1 MTSFGF
7 GRFVF
12 LIAVLLG
19 VPTLV
24 HAQEAVLSGTITDS
38 TGAVLPG
45 VTVRAVH
52 EASGNNFETVTDHL
66 GVYRIPVR
74 VGSYQIRAELSGFRS
89 VAQTGVELL
98 VGQTA
103 VVNLQLS
110 PSAVAETVTV
120 TAETPLIAT
129 KTSSLGGNVDPRQVQ
144 GIPVYG
150 RNWVSLALLVPG
162 SRTGRDP
169 AAITP
174 LPDRNG
180 GEAREFQLNVDGQQV
195 SADIG
200 TGGQPKYSQD
210 SIAEFQFVSNRFDAT
225 MGRSTGVQVNA
236 ITKSGSNQFA
246 GLFRGNFRNSRFN
259 AENPVL
265 HLVEP
270 INNQQLSTAA
280 GGPIVQNALHYF
292 ANYEYEREPRTSI
305 WNTPYPAFN
314 VQLAGVNNQKK

>member
-1 MTSFGF
+1 MTSLVL
-7 GRFVF
+7 RR
-12 LIAVLLG
+12 LIAVGALLALPSM
-19 VPTLV
+19 VY
-24 HAQEAVLSGTITDS
+24 AQEAVLTGTVTDS

-52 EASGNNFETVTDHL
+52 EATGNNYETVTDQQ

-74 VGSYQIRAELSGFRS
+74 VGTFQVKADLSGFRT
-89 VAQTGVELL
+89 VTQTGLEVL

-103 VVNLQLS
+103 VINLQMS
-110 PSAVAETVTV
+110 PSAVSENVTV
-120 TAETPLIAT
+120 TGETPLIAT

-150 RNWVSLALLVPG
+150 RNWVALALLVPG

-169 AAITP
+169 NAITP

-180 GEAREFQLNVDGQQV
+180 GEAREFQLNLDGQQV

-200 TGGQPKYSQD
+200 TGGQAKYSQD
-210 SIAEFQFVSNRFDAT
+210 SIAEFQFISNRFDAT
-225 MGRSTGVQVNA
+225 MGRSSGIQVNA

-246 GLFRGNFRNSRFN
+246 GLFRGNFRNASFN

-265 HLVEP
+265 KVVEP
-270 INNQQLSTAA
+270 IDNQQFSGAV